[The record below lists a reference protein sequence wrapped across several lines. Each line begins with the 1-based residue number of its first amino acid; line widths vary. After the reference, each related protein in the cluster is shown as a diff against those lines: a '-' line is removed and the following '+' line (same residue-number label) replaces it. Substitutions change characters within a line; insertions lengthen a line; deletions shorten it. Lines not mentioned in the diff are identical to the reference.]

1 MDPIIIIG
9 TGVAGYTLA
18 REFRKLDTEQALI
31 MISSDD
37 GRNYPKPMLSNA
49 LTKGKTAD
57 QVAMSDAGKMA
68 ETLSATI
75 MTEQTV
81 VKIDRQNKSLILAS
95 GEAIKYNK
103 LVLAVGAEPVRLKLE
118 GDAADAALSVNN
130 LNDYTAFRSKLA
142 TAKHVAIIGSGL
154 IGCEFANDLGNVGIA
169 VSVIGPSEVPMNSL
183 LPRQIA
189 IELQQALTNIGV
201 NWHLGTTATAINSV
215 NDQYD
220 VRLGSGESVVADLV
234 VSAVGLKAN
243 IKLAQSAALVINRG
257 IVTDRYLQT
266 SDPNIYAIGD
276 CAEVSGHHLMYIA
289 PTLLAA
295 KALAQTLTG
304 APMIVNYPAMPVAV
318 KTPSYPLIICPPPI
332 NVEGSC
338 QLEHNKTGSGIKG
351 LFFDENG
358 VLLGFVLSG
367 DMISQKQVYIKMLPD
382 LLSSIPV

>member
-1 MDPIIIIG
+1 MDPIVIIG

-18 REFRKLDTEQALI
+18 REFRKLNTEQALI
-31 MISSDD
+31 MITSDS
-37 GRNYPKPMLSNA
+37 GHNYPKPMLSNA

-68 ETLSATI
+68 ETLSASI

-81 VKIDRQNKSLILAS
+81 VKIDRQNRLISLAS
-95 GEAIKYNK
+95 GEVIKYNK

-169 VSVIGPSEVPMNSL
+169 VSVIGPSDVPMKPL
-183 LPRQIA
+183 LPQQVA

-201 NWHLGTTATAINSV
+201 KWHLGTTATAINSV
-215 NDQYD
+215 NEQYEIQ
-220 VRLGSGESVVADLV
+220 LESGDSVVADLV

-243 IKLAQSAALVINRG
+243 SALAQSADLAVNRG
-257 IVTDRYLQT
+257 IVTDTYLQT

-276 CAEVSGHHLMYIA
+276 CAEVSGYHLMYIA
-289 PTLLAA
+289 PILLAA
-295 KALAQTLTG
+295 KALAQTLVG
-304 APMIVNYPAMPVAV
+304 APTLVNYPAMPVAV

-332 NVEGSC
+332 HVDGSW
-338 QLEHNKTGSGIKG
+338 QFEHDKIGSGIKG
-351 LFFDENG
+351 LFFDKNG

-367 DMISQKQVYIKMLPD
+367 DMIGQKQTYTKMLPD
-382 LLSSIPV
+382 LLS